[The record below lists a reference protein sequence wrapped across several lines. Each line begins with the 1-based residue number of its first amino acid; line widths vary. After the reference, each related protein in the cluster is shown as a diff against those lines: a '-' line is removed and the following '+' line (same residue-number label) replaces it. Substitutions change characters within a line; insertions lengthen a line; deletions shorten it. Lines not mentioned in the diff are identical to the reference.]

1 MNKYTREELL
11 EQLPVGI
18 RETKEL
24 YPNPK
29 VVLGQLMI
37 YDGLEKKDKDGYFY
51 RSNLD
56 LKDDCSI
63 KEEKTVIAAVR
74 KLASLGFVDT
84 VRGSRKGASLY
95 RINKKTIDDYCK
107 SQVGDYCKKE
117 IEDYSNDYSK
127 QIAEMTS
134 RIKELENTVKML
146 VDKITVIEGKDY
158 STDTDK
164 EIEIDKEIDINN
176 NILNNNSLYNI
187 NNNILEVTSSNKELE
202 KEESEENLTV
212 SQLVLTES
220 QASSPIE
227 ELSQASTVTDSTDV
241 GETQTSTEDDSVPVK
256 QQMIPTEDE
265 QYQQWLQVLNPYLKE
280 LEDAKTLKQFEYI
293 KIRLKRYGG
302 EYLDCHEDTSPT
314 VIEKMNKV
322 LGTALKSKKSELTP
336 DEMELSDYVS
346 RIRKYGSL

>member
-37 YDGLEKKDKDGYFY
+37 YDGLEKKDKDGYFF

-74 KLASLGFVDT
+74 KLASMGFIDT

-107 SQVGDYCKKE
+107 SQVGDYRKND

-158 STDTDK
+158 STDKDK
-164 EIEIDKEIDINN
+164 EIELDKEIDINN
-176 NILNNNSLYNI
+176 NILNKNSLYNI
-187 NNNILEVTSSNKELE
+187 NNNILEETLSNKELE

-220 QASSPIE
+220 QASSPIAD
-227 ELSQASTVTDSTDV
+227 LSQVSTVTDSTEV
-241 GETQTSTEDDSVPVK
+241 EETQTSTEDESVPVK

-293 KIRLKRYGG
+293 KIRLKRFGG
-302 EYLDCHEDTSPT
+302 EYLDCHEDTSPS
-314 VIEKMNKV
+314 VVEKMNKMV
-322 LGTALKSKKSELTP
+322 GSALKSKKSELNP
-336 DEMELSDYVS
+336 CEMELSDYVS
-346 RIRKYGSL
+346 RIQKYGSL